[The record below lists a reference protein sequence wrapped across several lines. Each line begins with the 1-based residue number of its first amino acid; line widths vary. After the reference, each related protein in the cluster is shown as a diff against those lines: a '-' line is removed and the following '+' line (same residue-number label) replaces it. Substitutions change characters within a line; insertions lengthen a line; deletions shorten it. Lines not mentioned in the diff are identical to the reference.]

1 MPLRDAP
8 GPSPHPLRDAQD
20 LPLSLG
26 PLQPSPDA
34 ILDHGPLKLSED
46 PHHLKQG
53 LAGWS
58 GGVDA
63 LLMEEQVDAEG
74 MYLGQEAHK
83 VL

>member
-1 MPLRDAP
+1 
-8 GPSPHPLRDAQD
+8 
-20 LPLSLG
+20 LSLG

-34 ILDHGPLKLSED
+34 ILDHGPLELSED

-74 MYLGQEAHK
+74 MYLGQEELCGELGDGVRKAA
-83 VL
+83 